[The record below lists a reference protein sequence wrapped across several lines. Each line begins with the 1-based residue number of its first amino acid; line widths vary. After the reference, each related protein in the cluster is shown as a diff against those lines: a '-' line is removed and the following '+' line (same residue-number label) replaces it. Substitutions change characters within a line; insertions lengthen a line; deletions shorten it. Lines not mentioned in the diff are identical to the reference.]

1 MADYSTTFLSGTIG
15 DAAELESVLE
25 NDLPVQVYS
34 EQATAST
41 VSTTSATFAA
51 IATKSG
57 VAVESDEALLII
69 AQCDFSGSNAGDG
82 YEVAIFVGTTE
93 LKRVSV
99 AVSAQ
104 TGTGGNKQNVCL
116 MKTVTGLSGTVNVT
130 MQHRRSSG
138 SGTLYAT
145 RRDLDVLKFKKRA

>member
-1 MADYSTTFLSGTIG
+1 MLFNRHKTELPTPDQALKGQTEQWFTLAERHLVL
-15 DAAELESVLE
+15 DAPLVTPESE
-25 NDLPVQVYS
+25 IP
-34 EQATAST
+34 
-41 VSTTSATFAA
+41 
-51 IATKSG
+51 
-57 VAVESDEALLII
+57 
-69 AQCDFSGSNAGDG
+69 DG

-93 LKRVSV
+93 LKRTSV

-104 TGTGGNKQNVCL
+104 TGTGGNKQSVTI
-116 MKTVTGLSGTVNVT
+116 MKTVSGLSGTFNVT